1 MRLILAAHGMLAK
14 EIVNSAGMVFGEIED
29 LDVVTFVPGENAE
42 TLKTKY
48 KELINGYEDDCEIL
62 FLVDLFGGSP
72 YNAAFE
78 TAMTQERM
86 DVITGL
92 SLPMLIDVVGIRAME
107 ENIKASQVFEKLSN
121 ETYIK
126 SLKQLLEGTNG
137 ETEEEDEL

>member
-1 MRLILAAHGMLAK
+1 MKLILAAHGMLAK
-14 EIVNSAGMVFGEIED
+14 EVVNSAGMVFGQIED

-42 TLKTKY
+42 TLKAKY
-48 KELINGYEDDCEIL
+48 KELIDGYADDCEIL

-92 SLPMLIDVVGIRAME
+92 SLPMLIDIVGIRTME
-107 ENIKASQVFEKLSN
+107 ENIKASQVFDKLSD

-126 SLKQLLEGTNG
+126 SLKKTLEDTTCD
-137 ETEEEDEL
+137 TEEEDEL